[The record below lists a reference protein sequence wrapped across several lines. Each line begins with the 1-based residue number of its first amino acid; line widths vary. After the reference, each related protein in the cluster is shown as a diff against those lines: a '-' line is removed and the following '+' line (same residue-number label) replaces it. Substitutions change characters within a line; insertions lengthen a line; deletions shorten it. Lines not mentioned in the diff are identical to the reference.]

1 MCLLPAA
8 VVFVGCLAVMTADEF
23 RTGKDATEG
32 HVKVAF
38 LATILFAVL
47 GIIFR

>member
-8 VVFVGCLAVMTADEF
+8 IVFIGGLAIIAADEF
-23 RTGKDATEG
+23 RTGKEATED
-32 HVKVAF
+32 HMSMVMW
-38 LATILFAVL
+38 ATFIFGVL